1 MKETRSLYSKR
12 HNRPNGIELAS
23 QIIKNKTSQFS
34 DFTNN
39 ISTLNKNKKIMN
51 KKEEILKLMKELSV
65 DELEDVL
72 VEGIAKYHLMKKQ
85 LGIIIDTNITDH
97 PDNAPYANLFLES
110 VLTDIRQKDDK

>member
-1 MKETRSLYSKR
+1 MKETRSLYSKK
-12 HNRPNGIELAS
+12 HSRPNGIELTS
-23 QIIKNKTSQFS
+23 QII
-34 DFTNN
+34 
-39 ISTLNKNKKIMN
+39 KNKKIMN

-85 LGIIIDTNITDH
+85 LDIIIDTNITDH

>member
-1 MKETRSLYSKR
+1 MKETRSLYSKK
-12 HNRPNGIELAS
+12 HNRPSSIELTS
-23 QIIKNKTSQFS
+23 QSIKNKAS
-34 DFTNN
+34 DLAGFTNN
-39 ISTLNKNKKIMN
+39 ISTLDKNKIMDNKN
-51 KKEEILKLMKELSV
+51 EALKLMKELSV

-85 LGIIIDTNITDH
+85 LDIIINTNITDH

>member
-1 MKETRSLYSKR
+1 MKETRSLYSKKY
-12 HNRPNGIELAS
+12 NRPNGIQLTS
-23 QIIKNKTSQFS
+23 QIIKNKTNQFS

-72 VEGIAKYHLMKKQ
+72 VEGIVKYHLM
-85 LGIIIDTNITDH
+85 
-97 PDNAPYANLFLES
+97 
-110 VLTDIRQKDDK
+110 